1 MAIPK
6 TARMQEHLGK
16 TAQVNHV
23 ALSAPITW
31 LKKGISDFMTSP
43 LLALFYGSLFSIVT
57 YNLWTYLSSSQSL
70 HDVRVPLVGVVVLL
84 LGPISAMSLYDGSKR
99 IESGKKP
106 ALTDVL
112 LSAFK
117 ANGSCPSIFL
127 SVMLIV
133 LAIMWMMFSPL
144 IYAIFNTGSLNIVST
159 DQTIVEAILS
169 EITSGGNMGFLVA
182 YFIFTAI
189 MGLTAFMIS
198 WFSFPMVLDKDVDP
212 FTATSTSLRAA
223 MANKIIMFIWAP
235 TVGVLVLLS
244 LMTPYFI
251 GLALVIPIIG
261 HSTWHAYRDTI
272 GELK

>member
-6 TARMQEHLGK
+6 TARMKEHLGK

-31 LKKGISDFMTSP
+31 LRKGFADFMTCP
-43 LLALFYGSLFSIVT
+43 LLALFYGSLFSIIT
-57 YNLWTYLSSSQSL
+57 YNFWTYLSASQSL

-99 IESGKKP
+99 IQTGIKP
-106 ALTDVL
+106 ALKDVL

-169 EITSGGNMGFLVA
+169 EITSGGNMGFLVV
-182 YFIFTAI
+182 YSIFTAI

-212 FTATSTSLRAA
+212 FTATSTSLKAA
-223 MANKIIMFIWAP
+223 MANKIVMFIWAP

-251 GLALVIPIIG
+251 GLSLVIPIIG
-261 HSTWHAYRDTI
+261 HSTWHAYKDMI
-272 GELK
+272 GDLK